1 MKSFWNKYKHFI
13 ITVLGLM
20 LLTTFAINA
29 NAQVGSVKTEKYQA
43 DFEKKQSIEL
53 VADYSGPVIP
63 IQILKI
69 GINEELFEMY
79 PELKDKRVGLGV
91 TNIVLEYLEYT
102 NRFEFT
108 EDKLEIKEKMIA
120 QFKASNKGFTE
131 NKIDGKGKIKLARY
145 FVYIEVYDFSVA
157 ENELFDIQKG
167 KSYSRIDQTTTLGLQ
182 VRFVDAQSGE
192 VIVGSGLGE
201 AVTIKESTMLGDID
215 EVKFNQSTIGITTKK
230 SLETASSRIVSKL
243 IKKGVFPQ

>member
-1 MKSFWNKYKHFI
+1 MKNFWNKYKHFI
-13 ITVLGLM
+13 IAVLGLM

-69 GINEELFEMY
+69 GINEELYESY

-108 EDKLEIKEKMIA
+108 EDKAEIKEKMIT

-145 FVYIEVYDFSVA
+145 FVYIEVYDFSVS
-157 ENELFDIQKG
+157 ENEIFDIQKG

-182 VRFVDAQSGE
+182 VRFVDAESGE

>member
-53 VADYSGPVIP
+53 VADYNGPVIP

-157 ENELFDIQKG
+157 ENEIFDIQKG

-201 AVTIKESTMLGDID
+201 AVTVKESTMLGDID
-215 EVKFNQSTIGITTKK
+215 EIKFNQSTIGITTKK

>member
-131 NKIDGKGKIKLARY
+131 NKIDGKGK
-145 FVYIEVYDFSVA
+145 F
-157 ENELFDIQKG
+157 
-167 KSYSRIDQTTTLGLQ
+167 
-182 VRFVDAQSGE
+182 
-192 VIVGSGLGE
+192 
-201 AVTIKESTMLGDID
+201 
-215 EVKFNQSTIGITTKK
+215 
-230 SLETASSRIVSKL
+230 
-243 IKKGVFPQ
+243 